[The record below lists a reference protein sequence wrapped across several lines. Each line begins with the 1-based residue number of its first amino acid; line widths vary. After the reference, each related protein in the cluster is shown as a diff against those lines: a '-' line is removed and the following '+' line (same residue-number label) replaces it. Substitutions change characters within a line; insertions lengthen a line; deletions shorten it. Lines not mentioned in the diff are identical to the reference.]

1 MAKKDLKEKDNLEKK
16 INPKKVIIPA
26 VIGVFAVF
34 GLLYFQIRDKG
45 IDFSVIDFTLTSV
58 LFLFIAALF
67 MIMRDI
73 GYMIRF
79 KILSENQVTWWQ
91 AFRVIMLWEFA
102 SAISPSAIG
111 GTGVAVVFVH
121 KEGISVGK
129 SAAIVMATSFLD
141 ELYFIIMF
149 PVMIFAVGPETLFTI
164 GESSGLNFANQFFY
178 FAVIGYSIKL
188 AYNIFLSYGL
198 FINPVVIKKT
208 ILAIFSIKFLRRW
221 RNDARRAG
229 LDIIS
234 NSKELKK
241 KPFSFWAKAGGA
253 TFLSWTS
260 RYWVVNALFIA
271 FFAMKSDHFLLF
283 AKQLVMWVMM
293 LVSPTPGGSGF
304 SEYVFSEYLNDFMPQ
319 VAGIAILTALVW
331 RFFTYY
337 PYLIAGV
344 IIGPRWLRDKFK
356 RKTKAE
362 KKVADTDIKTN

>member
-1 MAKKDLKEKDNLEKK
+1 MAKTDLKEQKNLEKK

-26 VIGVFAVF
+26 GIGILAVF
-34 GLLYFQIRDKG
+34 GMLFFQIKDKS
-45 IDFSVIDFTLTSV
+45 INFNVIDFTATSF

-67 MIMRDI
+67 MMMRDI

-79 KILSENQVTWWQ
+79 KILSENQVSWRQ

-121 KEGISVGK
+121 KEGISIGK

-164 GESSGLNFANQFFY
+164 GETSGLNFANQFFY
-178 FAVIGYSIKL
+178 FAVIGYTIKL
-188 AYNIFLSYGL
+188 AYNLFLSYGL

-208 ILAIFSIKFLRRW
+208 LLAIFSIKYLRRW

-241 KPFSFWAKAGGA
+241 KPFSFWAKAIGA

-319 VAGIAILTALVW
+319 VAGIAIITAFVW
-331 RFFTYY
+331 RLFTYY

-344 IIGPRWLRDKFK
+344 IIGPKWIRDKFNLK
-356 RKTKAE
+356 KKSQKTSLE
-362 KKVADTDIKTN
+362 EETIN

>member
-1 MAKKDLKEKDNLEKK
+1 MAKKDLKEQENLEKK

-26 VIGVFAVF
+26 GIGVVAVF
-34 GLLYFQIRDKG
+34 GLLFFQIKDKSINFDV
-45 IDFSVIDFTLTSV
+45 IDFSLTSV

-67 MIMRDI
+67 MMMRDI

-79 KILSENQVTWWQ
+79 KILSENQVSWWQ

-121 KEGISVGK
+121 KEGISIGK

-178 FAVIGYSIKL
+178 FAVIGYLIKL

-253 TFLSWTS
+253 TLLSWTS

-319 VAGIAILTALVW
+319 VAGIAIITAFVW
-331 RFFTYY
+331 RLFTYY
-337 PYLIAGV
+337 PYLIVGAV
-344 IIGPRWLRDKFK
+344 IGPKWIRDKF
-356 RKTKAE
+356 TL
-362 KKVADTDIKTN
+362 KKKKQRNVKEESLGE

>member
-1 MAKKDLKEKDNLEKK
+1 MAKTDLKEQKNLEKK

-26 VIGVFAVF
+26 VIGILAVF
-34 GLLYFQIRDKG
+34 GMLFFQIKDKS
-45 IDFSVIDFTLTSV
+45 INFNEIDFTTTSV

-67 MIMRDI
+67 MMMRDI

-79 KILSENQVTWWQ
+79 KILSENQVSWRQ

-121 KEGISVGK
+121 KEGISIGK

-164 GESSGLNFANQFFY
+164 GETSGLNFANQFFY
-178 FAVIGYSIKL
+178 FAVIGYTIKL
-188 AYNIFLSYGL
+188 AYNLFLSYGL

-208 ILAIFSIKFLRRW
+208 LLAIFSIKYLRRW

-241 KPFSFWAKAGGA
+241 KPFSFWAKAIGA

-319 VAGIAILTALVW
+319 VAGIAIITAFVW
-331 RFFTYY
+331 RLFTYY

-344 IIGPRWLRDKFK
+344 IIGPKWIRDKFK
-356 RKTKAE
+356 M
-362 KKVADTDIKTN
+362 KKKD

>member
-1 MAKKDLKEKDNLEKK
+1 MSKKDLKEQENLERK
-16 INPKKVIIPA
+16 INPRKVIIPA
-26 VIGVFAVF
+26 IIGVFAVF
-34 GLLYFQIRDKG
+34 GLLFFQMRGKE
-45 IDFSVIDFTLTSV
+45 IDFSVIDFTAASV
-58 LFLFIAALF
+58 LFLLLAALF

-79 KILSENQVTWWQ
+79 KILTENKVTWWQ

-149 PVMIFAVGPETLFTI
+149 PLMIFAVGPETLFTI
-164 GESSGLNFANQFFY
+164 GETTGLNFANQFFY

-188 AYNIFLSYGL
+188 VYNLFLSYGL

-208 ILAIFSIKFLRRW
+208 ILAIFSIRFLRRW

-229 LDIIS
+229 LDIIN
-234 NSKELKK
+234 NSKELKQK
-241 KPFSFWAKAGGA
+241 SFWFWAKAIGA

-260 RYWVVNALFIA
+260 RYWVVNALFLA

-283 AKQLVMWVMM
+283 AKQLVMWIMM

-319 VAGIAILTALVW
+319 VAGLAILTAFVW
-331 RFFTYY
+331 RLFTYY
-337 PYLIAGV
+337 PYLIVGV
-344 IIGPRWLRDKFK
+344 IIGPKWIRDKFK
-356 RKTKAE
+356 RKKKSQTPDKERLAE
-362 KKVADTDIKTN
+362 HT